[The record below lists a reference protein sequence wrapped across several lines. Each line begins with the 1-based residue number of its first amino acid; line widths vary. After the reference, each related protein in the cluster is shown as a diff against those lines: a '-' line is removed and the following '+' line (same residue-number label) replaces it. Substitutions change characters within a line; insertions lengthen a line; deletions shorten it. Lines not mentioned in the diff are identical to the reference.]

1 MLQIGTTNKLKAFR
15 KTDFGWMLINREA
28 DEVLLPLRFCTADIK
43 AGDTISVFIYND
55 SEDRPVATTKIPLA
69 EAGKF
74 AFLRVKEVAEVG
86 AFLDWGLEKDL
97 FMPFREQKQRVEEGK
112 NYLVYVYLD
121 ERTNRLVAT
130 THIGRYLQQATK
142 DLLKSNQEVELLIA
156 DDIGPGI
163 RAIVENAYVGL
174 LFRNEIFGL
183 SKPGDR
189 VKGYVKKVRD
199 DGKVDVAL
207 QKQGLAAAKDVKLL
221 LLNKLN
227 ESGGSLM
234 LSDNSSPEEIY
245 SKLGISKKN
254 YKKAAGML
262 LKEGLIE
269 LRDDRIVMKRN
280 RHK

>member
-28 DEVLLPLRFCTADIK
+28 DEVFLPLRFCTADIK
-43 AGDTISVFIYND
+43 VGDTISVFIYND

-142 DLLKSNQEVELLIA
+142 DLLKPNQEVELLIA

-163 RAIVENAYVGL
+163 RAIVVNAYVGL
-174 LFRNEIFGL
+174 LFRNEIFGR

-227 ESGGSLM
+227 ESGGELM

-262 LKEGLIE
+262 LKEGIIE
-269 LRDDRIVMKRN
+269 LRHDRIVMKRN